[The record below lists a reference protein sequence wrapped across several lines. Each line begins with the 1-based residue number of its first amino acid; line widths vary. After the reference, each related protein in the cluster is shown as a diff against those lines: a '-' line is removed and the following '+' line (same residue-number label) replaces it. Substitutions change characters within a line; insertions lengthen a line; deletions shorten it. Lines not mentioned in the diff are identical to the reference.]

1 MVVCF
6 WFVGVF
12 FVVDVGVAVGVVC
25 VCGIT
30 TMRTMAHTNVVL
42 VCSLLCYCRLPT
54 AVTMPST
61 QNKHPKNHS
70 KGGRHW
76 CVLVAVLSASV
87 VSLAFSF
94 VLLVLLSSS
103 AYRTT

>member
-1 MVVCF
+1 M
-6 WFVGVF
+6 
-12 FVVDVGVAVGVVC
+12 AVGVLC
-25 VCGIT
+25 VWYYND
-30 TMRTMAHTNVVL
+30 AHDGSHHVVL

-76 CVLVAVLSASV
+76 CVLVAVSSASV